1 MDVAITHHGDTRL
14 LVATLSGRFSLKAAE
29 HTFLQILE
37 AAIQDGARK
46 VLVDGSAV
54 TGEPRR
60 IERFYYGRFV
70 ADAVARACSRA
81 NCGAPQFAYVL
92 KPPVLD
98 TARLGETVAV
108 SHGMV
113 VKAFDDLKDA
123 LSWLRLSTGNAA

>member
-1 MDVAITHHGDTRL
+1 MDVALTYHDDRQL
-14 LVATLSGRFSLKAAE
+14 LVATLSGRFSLMAAE
-29 HTFLQILE
+29 HTFLQLLE
-37 AAIQDGARK
+37 AAIQNGARK

-70 ADAVARACSRA
+70 ADAVAQACSRA

-92 KPPVLD
+92 QPPVLD
-98 TARLGETVAV
+98 PARLGETVAV

-123 LSWLRLSTGNAA
+123 LSWLRLPTGNAA

>member
-1 MDVAITHHGDTRL
+1 MDVALTHHGDTRL

-29 HTFLQILE
+29 HTFLRILE
-37 AAIQDGARK
+37 AAIRDGAGK

-54 TGEPRR
+54 TGEPQR

-70 ADAVARACSRA
+70 ANAVAQACSRA

-92 KPPVLD
+92 KPPLLD
-98 TARLGETVAV
+98 PARVGENVAV

-123 LSWLRLSTGNAA
+123 LSWLRLPTGNAT